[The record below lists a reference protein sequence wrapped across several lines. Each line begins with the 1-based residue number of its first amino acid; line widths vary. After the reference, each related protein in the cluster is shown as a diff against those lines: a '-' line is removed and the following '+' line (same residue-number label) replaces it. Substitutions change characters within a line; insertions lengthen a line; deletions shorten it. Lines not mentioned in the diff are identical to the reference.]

1 MADKRMAALNSAI
14 AAIEKQWGKG
24 AILPPGAGSLPGVEF
39 IPTGC
44 ESLNRIL
51 GGGYARGRIVELF
64 GEPSSGKSTLAMH
77 AVAEAQAMG
86 GNAALIDAE
95 HATDPVY
102 ISNLGVDLDKLI
114 VCQPDHGEQALG
126 IAETLVQSGALDV
139 IVIDS
144 VAALV
149 PEAELK
155 GEMGDSHMGLH
166 ARLMSQTCS
175 KITAAASRTK
185 TCVIF
190 INQMRMKIGVVFGN
204 PNVTTGGKALGFYAS
219 QRIQVTRFGKPVEI
233 GGDASASETRC
244 KAVKNKVA
252 PPFKMTEFQI
262 EFGKGINKEL
272 DVLRCAVDKDIVI
285 KSGSWYSMDGNNI
298 AQGEASTV
306 ASLRENTEMLN
317 TIVGR
322 LNADEVLPAEQTS
335 SPTN

>member
-1 MADKRMAALNSAI
+1 MAALNSAI

-144 VAALV
+144 VEQPEFAGEFQVYANPTLLV
-149 PEAELK
+149 FFEGKEYIRKSKFVAIPELK
-155 GEMGDSHMGLH
+155 AEISRLYEMMFS
-166 ARLMSQTCS
+166 
-175 KITAAASRTK
+175 
-185 TCVIF
+185 
-190 INQMRMKIGVVFGN
+190 
-204 PNVTTGGKALGFYAS
+204 
-219 QRIQVTRFGKPVEI
+219 
-233 GGDASASETRC
+233 
-244 KAVKNKVA
+244 
-252 PPFKMTEFQI
+252 
-262 EFGKGINKEL
+262 
-272 DVLRCAVDKDIVI
+272 
-285 KSGSWYSMDGNNI
+285 
-298 AQGEASTV
+298 
-306 ASLRENTEMLN
+306 
-317 TIVGR
+317 
-322 LNADEVLPAEQTS
+322 
-335 SPTN
+335 